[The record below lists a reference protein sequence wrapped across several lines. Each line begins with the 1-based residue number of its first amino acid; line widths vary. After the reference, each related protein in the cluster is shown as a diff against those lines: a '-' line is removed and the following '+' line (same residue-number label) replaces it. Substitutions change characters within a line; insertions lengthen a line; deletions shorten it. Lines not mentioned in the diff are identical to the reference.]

1 MNILLIIPENTG
13 TIASISHDL
22 YNGLCQQAN
31 TKVYVA
37 CLGEYSLNGFQF
49 QNVFIIKGHNTNIF
63 SKLYHRIYKLRKIKK
78 ELHINLTI
86 STLLGATYW
95 NVLSGIGE
103 SKIGVFHTKL
113 SQRKS
118 AGYSTYF
125 ISYIVTKV
133 LCMYLSKLIAVN
145 KSAYD
150 DLTNLFKRKK
160 EIELVYNIH
169 NFNRITLLS
178 KQPLPNDSEIQLFSR
193 PVILFVGGL
202 YHNVKGTD
210 RLIKAFAKIKA
221 NSPEFILV
229 FIGEDLDNSLPLL
242 KKIVVEYSMQDAIF
256 FLGKKSNPY
265 TYMKSAQMLVSPSRD
280 EGLPGVLIE
289 ALSLGVKC
297 VATNS
302 SEGVWEIMQCDN
314 EYNPNLMAIKR
325 TQFGF
330 ITPNII
336 DDEEFTVKC
345 MAEAMKE
352 CLHTKFDIK
361 GNFNTSRFSA
371 EQIIPHYIN
380 VKGV

>member
-1 MNILLIIPENTG
+1 M
-13 TIASISHDL
+13 
-22 YNGLCQQAN
+22 
-31 TKVYVA
+31 
-37 CLGEYSLNGFQF
+37 
-49 QNVFIIKGHNTNIF
+49 
-63 SKLYHRIYKLRKIKK
+63 
-78 ELHINLTI
+78 
-86 STLLGATYW
+86 
-95 NVLSGIGE
+95 
-103 SKIGVFHTKL
+103 
-113 SQRKS
+113 
-118 AGYSTYF
+118 
-125 ISYIVTKV
+125 
-133 LCMYLSKLIAVN
+133 
-145 KSAYD
+145 
-150 DLTNLFKRKK
+150 
-160 EIELVYNIH
+160 
-169 NFNRITLLS
+169 
-178 KQPLPNDSEIQLFSR
+178 
-193 PVILFVGGL
+193 

-361 GNFNTSRFSA
+361 GNFNTSRFTA

>member
-13 TIASISHDL
+13 TIASISYDL
-22 YNGLCQQAN
+22 YNGLCQQAD

-49 QNVFIIKGHNTNIF
+49 HNIKMIKGHNTNIF
-63 SKLYHRIYKLRKIKK
+63 NKLYQRIYKLRKTKK
-78 ELHINLTI
+78 DLKINLSI

-103 SKIGVFHTKL
+103 SKVGVFHTKL

-125 ISYIVTKV
+125 ISYIVTKI
-133 LCMYLSKLIAVN
+133 LCTNLNKLIAVN
-145 KSAYD
+145 KSAYN
-150 DLTNLFKRKK
+150 DLKNLFKYKK

-169 NFNRITLLS
+169 NFNRIKLLS
-178 KQPLPNDSEIQLFSR
+178 EQQLSNDFEIELFTR
-193 PVILFVGGL
+193 PIILFVGGL
-202 YHNVKGTD
+202 YHNVKGSD
-210 RLIKAFAKIKA
+210 RLIKAFARIKA
-221 NSPEFILV
+221 DNPEFLLV
-229 FIGEDLDNSLPLL
+229 FIGEDHDNSLPLL
-242 KKIVVEYSMQDAIF
+242 NKIIAEYSMRNAIY

-265 TYMKSAQMLVSPSRD
+265 QYMKNAQMLVSPSRD

-302 SEGVWEIMQCDN
+302 SEGVWEIMQCDE
-314 EYNPNLMAIKR
+314 EYNPNLMTIKQ
-325 TQFGF
+325 TQFGY
-330 ITPNII
+330 ITPNLI
-336 DDEEFTVKC
+336 DDEEFTINC
-345 MAEAMKE
+345 LAEAMME
-352 CLHTKFDIK
+352 CFNTKFDIK